1 VTINLCEC
9 MSQVH
14 FLSIGVFSSRVI
26 LLLLRVSVCISE
38 HHFYDFEREN
48 KVLKELEEFLYTIKV
63 KVKIL

>member
-1 VTINLCEC
+1 
-9 MSQVH
+9 M
-14 FLSIGVFSSRVI
+14 FRVLNVI
-26 LLLLRVSVCISE
+26 RLWTE